1 MGQSNAARDKL
12 FDLREC
18 KLQGAK
24 AIGFDLSGVIM

>member
-18 KLQGAK
+18 QLAGAK
-24 AIGFDLSGVIM
+24 ANGFDLSGVIM